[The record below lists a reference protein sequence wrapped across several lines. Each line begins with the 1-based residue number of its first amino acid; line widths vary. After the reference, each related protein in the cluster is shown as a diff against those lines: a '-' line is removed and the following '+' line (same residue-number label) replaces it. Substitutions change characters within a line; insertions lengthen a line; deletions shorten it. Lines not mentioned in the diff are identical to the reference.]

1 MFISHMFS
9 IYLGALHLASILPFG
24 ICLVVLPTS
33 TIHCTFLQDLFLVHQ
48 FSTRIYKQSIKD
60 PFVICLI
67 ARFSGIACTA
77 AVMFPFD
84 RKHVEAF

>member
-9 IYLGALHLASILPFG
+9 IYLGALHLASI
-24 ICLVVLPTS
+24 
-33 TIHCTFLQDLFLVHQ
+33 CTFLQDLFLVHR
-48 FSTRIYKQSIKD
+48 FSTRVYKQSIKD